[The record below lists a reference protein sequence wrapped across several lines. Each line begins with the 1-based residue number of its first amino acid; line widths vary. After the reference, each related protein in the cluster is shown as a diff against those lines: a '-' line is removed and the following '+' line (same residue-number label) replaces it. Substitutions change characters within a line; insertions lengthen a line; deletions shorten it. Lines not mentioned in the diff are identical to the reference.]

1 MDSIYFYDSS
11 SLYVQL
17 FISSTLNWSQKG
29 ITITQSTTYPV
40 SDTSTIT
47 ITSGSGS
54 FAMKVR
60 IPAWTSGA
68 QITINGAS
76 AGVTITS
83 GSYASISRTWA
94 AGDVVKVKIP
104 LQLRAINANDNSSLA
119 AIAYGPV
126 VLCGNYGSQTFS
138 SAPTLTLGSITRVT
152 SSSTLQFTATANG
165 ATVTLV
171 PMYDGQGFNYVVYWT
186 KSGTLPTTAVS
197 PLPIGTAVQT
207 TETTV
212 QTTPTTVKTTASAT
226 PTGAW

>member
-11 SLYVQL
+11 SLFVQL
-17 FISSTLNWSQKG
+17 FISSKLTWSQKG

-47 ITSGSGS
+47 ISSGSGS
-54 FAMKVR
+54 FAMKIR

-68 QITINGAS
+68 QITVNGAS

-94 AGDVVKVKIP
+94 TGDVVKVKIP
-104 LQLRAINANDNSSLA
+104 LQLRAINANDNSNLA
-119 AIAYGPV
+119 AVAYGPV
-126 VLCGNYGSQTFS
+126 VLCGNYGSQTLS
-138 SAPTLTLGSITRVT
+138 AAPTLTLGSVTRVT
-152 SSSTLQFTATANG
+152 TASTLQFTATANG

-171 PMYDGQGFNYVVYWT
+171 PMYDGQGFNYVVYWA
-186 KSGTLPTTAVS
+186 KSGSLPTTAVT
-197 PLPIGTAVQT
+197 PLPTGTTGT
-207 TETTV
+207 TGTTV